1 MLDITIFCAY
11 LLLLLLA
18 AWWKGKAQDSNS
30 GFLLGNKATG
40 LAALTATLV
49 MAELNMSTL
58 LGFSSMGYI
67 AGMKALLL
75 PFAFLIGLLF
85 YSLTAAKPW
94 QRLNAL
100 SVSDLFHQKYGS
112 FLGAT
117 ASVFLFLAMLG
128 FGATYIKSLTVIFQ
142 PLLPQFPSYVLSI
155 CLSASVLLLCIRSGL
170 LSVIRVD
177 GVSFIAALI
186 FIPILFYFSAR
197 DIPSL
202 IPSSLSYAPENLPTP
217 YAFSI
222 ILLTTFTYIASPWY
236 GQRIFSARSPR
247 IASTAVLLAAL
258 IVFVL
263 YGAMVLAAAYLRQ
276 QGAALNEPEMSI
288 PYLVQY
294 HLPDGLRGWGYGLFF
309 ALAAT
314 TLSGLWTAMTAMLRS
329 EFERFQTSVFSNR
342 QLLFFIA
349 LLSWILAELLVDS
362 ILRKLILANIPVY
375 ALSFSILAGFHW
387 SIVSRW
393 GATISTF
400 VGLLWGIACYIYF
413 GEEGFYTLY
422 WAFGGLPLIFG
433 SGIVGSLV
441 FPDARADIE

>member
-1 MLDITIFCAY
+1 MLDSIVFVAY
-11 LLLLLLA
+11 LLLLIIA
-18 AWWKGKAQDSNS
+18 AWWKGKAGDSNKS
-30 GFLLGNKATG
+30 FLLGNKATG

-67 AGMKALLL
+67 AGTKALLL

-85 YSLTAAKPW
+85 YSLAAARPW

-100 SVSDLFHQKYGS
+100 SVSDLFHKKYGS

-117 ASVFLFLAMLG
+117 ASIFLFLAMLG
-128 FGATYIKSLTVIFQ
+128 FGATYIKSLVLIFQ
-142 PLLPQFPSYVLSI
+142 PLLPELSSPILSI
-155 CLSASVLLLCIRSGL
+155 SLSAVVLLLCIRSGL

-177 GVSFIAALI
+177 GISFIAAII
-186 FIPILFYFSAR
+186 FIPLLFYFSTR
-197 DIPSL
+197 DVPSIL
-202 IPSSLSYAPENLPTP
+202 PSDILFEPQKLPTS

-247 IASTAVLLAAL
+247 IASTAVILAAI
-258 IVFVL
+258 IVFVI
-263 YGAMVLAAAYLRQ
+263 YGAMVLSAAYLRQ
-276 QGAALNEPEMSI
+276 QGSTLSEPEMSI
-288 PYLVQY
+288 PYLVQ
-294 HLPDGLRGWGYGLFF
+294 HQLPTGLRGWGYGLFF

-314 TLSGLWTAMTAMLRS
+314 TLSGLWTAMTAMARS
-329 EFERFQTSVFSNR
+329 EFERFQRPLLSNR
-342 QLLFFIA
+342 QLLFAIA
-349 LLSWILAELLVDS
+349 LLSWLLAELLVDS

-387 SIVSRW
+387 SRVSTF
-393 GATISTF
+393 GATLSTL
-400 VGLLWGIACYIYF
+400 VGLLWGIGCYLYF
-413 GEEGFYTLY
+413 GEAGFYTVY

-433 SGIVGSLV
+433 TGILGSLLV
-441 FPDARADIE
+441 PDHSSL